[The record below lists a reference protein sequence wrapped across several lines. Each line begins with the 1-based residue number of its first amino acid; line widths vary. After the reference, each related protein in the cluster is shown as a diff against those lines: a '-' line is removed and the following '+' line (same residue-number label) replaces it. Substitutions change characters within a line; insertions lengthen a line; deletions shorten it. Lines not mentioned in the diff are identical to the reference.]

1 MIRIST
7 FGVIVL
13 GRKILTNLLEGK
25 EREKLLKDL
34 VQELKLTNL
43 AVVDIN
49 NKAEK
54 LDSYFF
60 RN

>member
-1 MIRIST
+1 M
-7 FGVIVL
+7 IVL